1 MWVILLEKAWAK
13 VFGSYGNII
22 SGDPREVI
30 ASITGG
36 PTWCIS
42 TDDEKFTSKLKPIM
56 NSKHIICAGTYNENE
71 DYEKFGLIPNHA
83 YSVLSFRTLKLTDK
97 EDVHLIKLKNP
108 YGNGVEWN
116 GDWSDHSSLWTK
128 ELKDNVLKR

>member
-13 VFGSYGNII
+13 VFGSYGNIV

-36 PTWCIS
+36 PTWFIS
-42 TDDEKFTSKLKPIM
+42 TDDQHFSEKLKPLMFSNNIV
-56 NSKHIICAGTYNENE
+56 CAGTYSEHK

-83 YSVLSFRTLKLTDK
+83 YSVLNFKT
-97 EDVHLIKLKNP
+97 IKLP
-108 YGNGVEWN
+108 DRTEV
-116 GDWSDHSSLWTK
+116 
-128 ELKDNVLKR
+128 